1 MIFDGVVR
9 KEGARAS
16 IWVSPTE
23 MGTKLCSYK
32 LAFECTN
39 NMAEYEALILGLKVL
54 KELGAN
60 NITMCGDSELVINHV
75 KGIYQTK
82 NPRLRA
88 YRNLVLDLLEE
99 FMEYVISNIP
109 REKNKISNA
118 LDTSASFFKIPIFP
132 KKNTR
137 LKSNTG

>member
-1 MIFDGVVR
+1 MKTDEETTWKATECIDLEDHMENRIWNMIFDGVVR

-54 KELGAN
+54 K
-60 NITMCGDSELVINHV
+60 
-75 KGIYQTK
+75 
-82 NPRLRA
+82 
-88 YRNLVLDLLEE
+88 
-99 FMEYVISNIP
+99 
-109 REKNKISNA
+109 
-118 LDTSASFFKIPIFP
+118 
-132 KKNTR
+132 
-137 LKSNTG
+137 